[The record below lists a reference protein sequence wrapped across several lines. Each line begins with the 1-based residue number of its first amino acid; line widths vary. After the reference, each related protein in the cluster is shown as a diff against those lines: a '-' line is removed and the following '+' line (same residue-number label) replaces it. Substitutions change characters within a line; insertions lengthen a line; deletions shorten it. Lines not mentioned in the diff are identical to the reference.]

1 VVAIS
6 FTLAS
11 AGVPDHVIQVIV
23 SNMITLTHSVRSFNF
38 PWDMQVLPTGAISQ
52 PLTCARTLCL
62 VKAYAAPSAR
72 RAGFRSSSL
81 EVGVSETPEPFSTT
95 AIEDS

>member
-1 VVAIS
+1 MIKHSLYYLVTCQSKGESLV
-6 FTLAS
+6 L
-11 AGVPDHVIQVIV
+11 VPHT
-23 SNMITLTHSVRSFNF
+23 N
-38 PWDMQVLPTGAISQ
+38 
-52 PLTCARTLCL
+52 
-62 VKAYAAPSAR
+62 KAYAAPSAR